1 MNNYKYIIVIVIF
14 ISNFI
19 TATSFANGVA
29 LIDYDRILRSVGI
42 VAEYQKAVET
52 LKADILAEYNGLDD
66 QRTQSV
72 NDQLTQQSRDAL
84 VKEISNKEADLV
96 KEWLSGLTE
105 INLKYD
111 NEFLALDEKIND
123 AITKIMTSQNL
134 TVIQEG
140 ATSTTDEKNT
150 TDITA
155 QIIDSINGGK

>member
-29 LIDYDRILRSVGI
+29 LIDYDRILHSVGI

>member
-1 MNNYKYIIVIVIF
+1 MNYYKYFIITIIF

-29 LIDYDRILRSVGI
+29 LIDYDRIIRSVGFM
-42 VAEYQKAVET
+42 AEYQNAVET
-52 LKADILAEYNGLDD
+52 LKADILVDYNDLDD

-84 VKEISNKEADLV
+84 VKEISDKEADLV
-96 KEWLSGLTE
+96 KKWLSGLTE

-111 NEFLALDEKIND
+111 NDFQALDEKIND
-123 AITKIMTSQNL
+123 AITEIMASQNL

-140 ATSTTDEKNT
+140 VTSIADEKNA
-150 TDITA
+150 TDITS
-155 QIIDSINGGK
+155 QVIDTVNGGK